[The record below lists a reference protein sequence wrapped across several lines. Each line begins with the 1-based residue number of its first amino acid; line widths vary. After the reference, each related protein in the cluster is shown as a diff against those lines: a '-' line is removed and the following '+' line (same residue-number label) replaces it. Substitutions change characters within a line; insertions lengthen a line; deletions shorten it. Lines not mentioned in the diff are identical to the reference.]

1 VTESDLGAARE
12 PRGGDW
18 YEWHDGYR
26 RPGSTLARRLVA
38 VQRRV
43 RDALDRAPPGPLRV
57 LSMCAGQGNDLLEVL
72 ADHPRRE
79 DVSARLVELDPRNA
93 TVAAG
98 AARSAGLDRVEVV
111 PGDAALTDQ
120 YADLVPAEL
129 VLACGIFGNVT
140 DADIRTIIVH
150 CAQLCR
156 PGGTVVWTRHRE
168 PPDLVPHIDRWF
180 LDSGFTRDW
189 LSDPEERYGVGA
201 HRFTGQPQPLATGV
215 RMFTFVR

>member
-1 VTESDLGAARE
+1 
-12 PRGGDW
+12 
-18 YEWHDGYR
+18 
-26 RPGSTLARRLVA
+26 
-38 VQRRV
+38 
-43 RDALDRAPPGPLRV
+43 
-57 LSMCAGQGNDLLEVL
+57 
-72 ADHPRRE
+72 
-79 DVSARLVELDPRNA
+79 
-93 TVAAG
+93 
-98 AARSAGLDRVEVV
+98 VV

-120 YADLVPAEL
+120 YADLVPADL

-140 DADIRTIIVH
+140 DADIRTIIGH

-168 PPDLVPHIDRWF
+168 PPDRVPHIDRWF
-180 LDSGFTRDW
+180 RDAGFAREW